1 MWQIILLLGFPYLTI
16 QISRRSGKAGEF
28 LSPVVLAYAGGMALR
43 NLTPLSVD
51 QVIATQASQITIL
64 LAIPLLLFSTQF
76 GKLTQWA
83 GPALRSFGFCV
94 LAGLAVSGLATGILG
109 PLQSNAWQV
118 SGMLVGL
125 YTGGT
130 PNMQAIGLALRVP
143 QETIVLLNA
152 ADILL
157 GGLYLIFLS
166 SVAHPLLGKVLPSFP
181 REPATTN
188 SPTTPTTAAAPVW
201 SWSGAV
207 WALTISILIL
217 ALVLGLCWIGWG
229 NLDQPAFILL
239 GVTTGGILAGL
250 NPAISRLEQAFPLGE
265 YLLLIFCVAL
275 GLLADLADMI
285 AHGGS
290 LLIFSAVVMFG
301 TIAVHLVLARIF
313 RIDRDTF
320 MITSTAAIYGPPFV
334 AQIASA
340 IGNRQLLLPGIA
352 TGLLGYAIGNYL
364 GISWAYLLAWAF
376 Q

>member
-51 QVIATQASQITIL
+51 QAIATQASQITIL

-109 PLQSNAWQV
+109 ALQNNAWQV

-181 REPATTN
+181 REPATAN
-188 SPTTPTTAAAPVW
+188 NQFSPTTTATSAW

-207 WALTISILIL
+207 LALAVSILIL
-217 ALVLGLCWIGWG
+217 ALVLGLCWISWG

-250 NPAISRLEQAFPLGE
+250 NPAIRRLEQAFPVGE

-275 GLLADLADMI
+275 GLLADLADMV
-285 AHGGS
+285 AHGGG
-290 LLIFSAVVMFG
+290 LLVYTAVVMFG
-301 TIAVHLVLARIF
+301 TVVVHLLLARLF